1 MGRKRE
7 RDGNGTGTGRER
19 DGNGTGT
26 GRERDRNGIGTE
38 RVWAGTGREW
48 VMDGKILQ

>member
-1 MGRKRE
+1 MNGAGTE

-26 GRERDRNGIGTE
+26 GLNGTE
-38 RVWAGTGREW
+38 REW
-48 VMDGKILQ
+48 DGLERC